1 MIPPTQITFFQR
13 FEADILNGSKTI
25 TIRDQ
30 AESHYLPD
38 SVVDVLTYETQRWFA
53 KIRILSVTPITFN
66 QLNQRHASQENMLL
80 SELKEV
86 IREIYPNETALW
98 VLEFELIS

>member
-38 SVVDVLTYETQRWFA
+38 SVVDVLTYEMQRWFA